1 MRVMGIDPGS
11 RRLGWGVVE
20 RVGTRLQHVA
30 HGVVVAGSGDLPGR
44 LLTIEREL
52 SEALR
57 EHQPTSAAIE
67 TIFFSKNAHSAA
79 VLGHARGVAMVV
91 LARAGLEIGEYPPA
105 LVKRTVVGSG
115 RASKEQVT
123 RLVTTLLG
131 LPASPPEDAADALAV
146 AITHANA
153 SRMAALVR

>member
-1 MRVMGIDPGS
+1 
-11 RRLGWGVVE
+11 
-20 RVGTRLQHVA
+20 
-30 HGVVVAGSGDLPGR
+30 
-44 LLTIEREL
+44 
-52 SEALR
+52 
-57 EHQPTSAAIE
+57 
-67 TIFFSKNAHSAA
+67 
-79 VLGHARGVAMVV
+79 MVV